1 MGASNFWR
9 LQNCSKIFSFGL
21 NDYDRDEIASIL
33 VENDWESVPT
43 SREIDDAISESMSQ
57 DCADTI
63 DNVIYELKTKD
74 FYWDTM
80 RKWIW
85 KDLKIIWYFTVPYY
99 NREKIW
105 TGEVKW
111 WDENTY
117 YIVVEYGYHEGE
129 RFDIVEDDRDYFI
142 DSFINKT
149 YNKKLQKTIKE
160 CEKIFAKYTTPM
172 QRVGGFSDGTS
183 IYKLTK

>member
-1 MGASNFWR
+1 MGASNFGR

-21 NDYDRDEIASIL
+21 DDYDRDEIASIL

-74 FYWDTM
+74 
-80 RKWIW
+80 W
-85 KDLKIIWYFTVPYY
+85 KRYYDYKNEWYGDYKVVWYFQVPYY
-99 NREKIW
+99 NRVWKY
-105 TGEVKW
+105 
-111 WDENTY
+111 WDSNDY
-117 YIVVEYGYHEGE
+117 YIVIEYGYHEGG
-129 RFDIVEDDRDYFI
+129 RFDIVAHEDGYFSNI
-142 DSFINKT
+142 YINKS
-149 YNKKLQKTIKE
+149 YDKRLKKTIKE